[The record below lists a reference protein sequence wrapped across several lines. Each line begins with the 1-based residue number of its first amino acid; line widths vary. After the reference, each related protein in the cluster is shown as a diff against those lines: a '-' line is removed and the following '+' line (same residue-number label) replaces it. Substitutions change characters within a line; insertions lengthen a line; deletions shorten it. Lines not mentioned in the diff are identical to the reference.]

1 MRCRMY
7 AKFGQATQKPEA
19 IQRLMSNQLTL
30 PVSVILQTKQ
40 VKQGPWSV
48 ASWDAVGVIPYDP
61 EAGVQRKLLM
71 RDGVD
76 LQQYLWSGFRM
87 HLYRD
92 SAESYWYNLV
102 GNNPSLY
109 VLCHEAPDGGVEP
122 FAVTA
127 NHDEASAG
135 IEGDDRVYSVPI
147 PPEIYRQLEAF
158 VVQHYVPREKKV
170 RKRKKWS
177 DDKPS

>member
-1 MRCRMY
+1 M
-7 AKFGQATQKPEA
+7 
-19 IQRLMSNQLTL
+19 TL
-30 PVSVILQTKQ
+30 PVSVIMQTKQ
-40 VKQGPWSV
+40 VSQGQWSV
-48 ASWDAVGVIPYDP
+48 ASWEAVGVIPYDP
-61 EAGVQRKLLM
+61 DSASKGRQLM
-71 RDGVD
+71 RDGDD
-76 LQQYLWSGFRM
+76 LQQYLWPGFRLQ
-87 HLYRD
+87 LYRD

-109 VLCHEAPDGGVEP
+109 VLCHEAPDGEVVP

-147 PPEIYRQLEAF
+147 PPEIYQQLEGF
-158 VVQHYVPREKKV
+158 VVQHFVPTEKKV

-177 DDKPS
+177 DEKPS